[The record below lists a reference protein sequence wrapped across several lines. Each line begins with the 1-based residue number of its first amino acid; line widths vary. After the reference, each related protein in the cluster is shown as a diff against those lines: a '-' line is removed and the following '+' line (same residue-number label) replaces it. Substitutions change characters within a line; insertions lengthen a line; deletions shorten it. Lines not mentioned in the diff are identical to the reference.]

1 MSIKKNIEI
10 IGLIY
15 KSVDY
20 LNLLCNQL
28 KSEACKVNGWD
39 VSIRVVAN
47 DATEEVLEALQNQ
60 DVPYTVYNDPK
71 PEDFYLNR
79 VYRCWNFA
87 GQTSKSDNI
96 CLVNSDMM
104 FSPRWLS
111 NLLRHHDG
119 TKIPCCRL
127 VESGKLRSG
136 SYGIEKDFGK
146 TPRDLNQ
153 QGFNEYVKETA
164 QEITRPGGL
173 YMPCVFE
180 KQKFVESGMYPEGN
194 IFIEGDNKINFR
206 LVAGYPN
213 DRPVY
218 MSGDD
223 FFFSMLKNK
232 YNMNHITVFD
242 SLVYHIQEGEKD
254 E

>member
-1 MSIKKNIEI
+1 MKKNIEV

-20 LNLLCNQL
+20 LNLLRDQL
-28 KSEACKVNGWD
+28 KSEACQVDGWE
-39 VSIRVVAN
+39 VSIRIVAN
-47 DATEEVLEALQNQ
+47 DATPEVLDALSKQ
-60 DVPYTVYNDPK
+60 DVPFTIYNDPN
-71 PEDFYLNR
+71 PDDFYLNR

-87 GQTSKSDNI
+87 GKSSDKDNI
-96 CLVNSDMM
+96 CFVNSDMM
-104 FSPRWLS
+104 FSPGWLA
-111 NLLRHHDG
+111 NLLKHHDG
-119 TKIPCCRL
+119 INIPCSRL

-146 TPRDLNQ
+146 TTRDLDQ
-153 QGFNEYVKETA
+153 RSFNKYANDISEDRCESN
-164 QEITRPGGL
+164 GL
-173 YMPCVFE
+173 YMPCVFNRNR
-180 KQKFVESGMYPEGN
+180 FVESGMYPEGN
-194 IFIEGDNKINFR
+194 IFAVRIAPDEDL

-218 MSGDD
+218 MSGDAY
-223 FFFSMLKNK
+223 FFRILERDYQMK
-232 YNMNHITVFD
+232 HITVFD